1 MPQVKSRLLVVTDRH
16 QTNGRPLL
24 SVLERVVK
32 AGAPAIQLRERDLF
46 SRDLLQ
52 LAVDVEA
59 LTSRMG
65 SPLLINDR
73 IDIALRLNDAGV
85 HLRSDSMPVSVARR
99 LLPPHRSLG
108 VSAHSVEEVVQA
120 ELDGADYAVLG
131 PIYATRSKQ
140 QFGPPLGLRRM
151 EEACGKVRI
160 PVIGIGGITATCVPE
175 LRRAG
180 AYGVAV
186 ITAILSA
193 VEIERATSELLD
205 ALSLSL

>member
-99 LLPPHRSLG
+99 L
-108 VSAHSVEEVVQA
+108 
-120 ELDGADYAVLG
+120 
-131 PIYATRSKQ
+131 
-140 QFGPPLGLRRM
+140 
-151 EEACGKVRI
+151 
-160 PVIGIGGITATCVPE
+160 
-175 LRRAG
+175 
-180 AYGVAV
+180 
-186 ITAILSA
+186 
-193 VEIERATSELLD
+193 
-205 ALSLSL
+205 